1 MLYYTQETVD
11 NLINQYIDNGGKAC
25 IVSEGVYGLNKVVCT
40 AKGFK
45 CAVISEK
52 FVGAMETGYSI
63 RLYRK
68 IPKKYE
74 DVLY

>member
-1 MLYYTQETVD
+1 MLYYTMDSVNT
-11 NLINQYIDNGGKAC
+11 LINQYIDNGGKAC
-25 IVSEGVYGLNKVVCT
+25 IVSEGVNGFGKVVCT